1 MLRLLVVLLLLAN
14 GLYFAWSQGF
24 LASMGLSPANPTEP
38 DRLHQQIKP
47 ETVSVVSKAEL
58 GQIERQQSTPTV
70 CLQSEVLTP
79 AQAEPL
85 RKRIE
90 SATPAWP
97 ADSWKFE
104 ARTEQASWMIFMGPY
119 ANAEQLDKKK
129 QELKRLNVGFDPIHP
144 KSIGPGLLLAA
155 SGEKGSLEERL
166 AALNKSGVRTAR
178 ILPLRPAASG
188 LVLKLPWVTDALQPF
203 LLTVKP
209 DLPDLD
215 GQPLRNCPP

>member
-119 ANAEQLDKKK
+119 ANAEHLDKKR
-129 QELKRLNVGFDPIHP
+129 QELKRLNVEFQPIHP
-144 KSIGPGLLLAA
+144 RSIGPGLLLSSAA
-155 SGEKGSLEERL
+155 DKDSLETRL

-178 ILPLRPAASG
+178 VLPLRPAASG
-188 LVLKLPWVTDALQPF
+188 PVLKLPAVTDALAPF
-203 LLTVKP
+203 IQSIKP
-209 DLPDLD
+209 DLPDFD